1 MALNLILMGPPGA
14 GKGTQASRLSQQL
27 GVPAISTGDM
37 LRDEVRRGSL
47 LGRDASDYMER
58 GALVPDALIIA
69 IIEARL
75 RRPDCRAG
83 FILDG
88 FPRTVGQAEALDRA
102 LSGLGWSL
110 HRVGNLTV
118 PRDEVLRR
126 LTGRRTCRDCSTP
139 YHIALA
145 PPSRQDVC
153 DQCGGTLLQRD
164 DDREAVIAA
173 RLDVYATQTAPL
185 IEYYRARGLLAEI
198 DGRGNHE
205 DVLSALVAELNVRA
219 A

>member
-1 MALNLILMGPPGA
+1 M
-14 GKGTQASRLSQQL
+14 Q
-27 GVPAISTGDM
+27 
-37 LRDEVRRGSL
+37 RG
-47 LGRDASDYMER
+47 E
-58 GALVPDALIIA
+58 LVPDALIIA

-75 RRPDCRAG
+75 QRPDCTAG

-102 LSGLGWSL
+102 LSHLGWSL
-110 HRVGNLTV
+110 HRVGNLAV

-126 LTGRRTCRDCSTP
+126 LTGRRTCRDCRTP

-145 PPSRQDVC
+145 PPSRHDVC

-173 RLDVYATQTAPL
+173 RLDVYARQTAPL
-185 IEYYRARGLLAEI
+185 LDYYRARGLLAEI
-198 DGRGNHE
+198 DGSGKHE
-205 DVLSALVAELNVRA
+205 DVLSALVAELNVHAATALDRRA
-219 A
+219 G